1 MRIIFIGRGIK
12 ISRTIRNKVRG
23 IFKKHEKLL
32 EKAIK
37 IDVELKKSFAH
48 SGVKNDLTVEITIFI
63 PKVILRVEESG
74 SDFYEIFDRI
84 DPIIRK
90 RLVKYHEFKKQF
102 EGKESWKLASKKKF
116 EDTIKGIEEDV
127 YADQTTIPPVIT
139 RYKRY
144 SQNSPMNPSEAIER
158 MELLGHEAFL
168 FKNIETKRY
177 SMVYKRRDGGYG
189 LVEPKEI

>member
-12 ISRTIRNKVRG
+12 ISKTIRNKVRG

>member
-12 ISRTIRNKVRG
+12 ISKTIRNKVRG

-116 EDTIKGIEEDV
+116 EDTIKGIEEDI